1 MSPWRQPLRW
11 PLLLLLLTVAGGWLL
26 SDERAQATAF
36 VGRLALGLL
45 AFQAVYFYLTTAFTD
60 GRLRRTLWTL
70 TAALAGLL
78 VLTLI
83 GTRWPAAK
91 FLLPLDAIYQRL
103 PTLLTDT
110 LHPNVAAAG
119 LLLLLPIPCVLFL
132 DDLRRPRSPWARGLS
147 LAVSLLT
154 LFVLLLTQSR
164 AAWLALAGMALAAA
178 FHQVQRAW
186 LRWLLIVLSAAAAG
200 LLLWLARAALAADW
214 LNRQMV
220 WAQGLAMLQDFGLT
234 GIGPGSFGALGPQL
248 YADFWMGDLSFV
260 APHAHNL
267 FLQVGIDLGIAGLTA
282 YLALLATAA
291 ALASSAW
298 RHRPAP
304 LVRLTAGAV
313 LLSLL
318 ALVLDGLL
326 DIGVWG
332 SQGGFIAWIV
342 LGLAG
347 SLTAARSWDTPP
359 A

>member
-60 GRLRRTLWTL
+60 GRLRRTLWVL

-83 GTRWPAAK
+83 G
-91 FLLPLDAIYQRL
+91 IYQRL

-234 GIGPGSFGALGPQL
+234 GIGPGSFGLLGPQL

-304 LVRLTAGAV
+304 LVRLTAAAV

-342 LGLAG
+342 LGLAA
-347 SLTAARSWDTPP
+347 SLGHARP
-359 A
+359 

>member
-1 MSPWRQPLRW
+1 MLPWRQPLRW

-45 AFQAVYFYLTTAFTD
+45 AFQAVYFYLTAAFTD
-60 GRLRRTLWTL
+60 GRLRRTLWAL

-78 VLTLI
+78 VLTLS

-91 FLLPLDAIYQRL
+91 FLPLDAIYQRL

-132 DDLRRPRSPWARGLS
+132 DDLRRPRSPWARRLS

-164 AAWLALAGMALAAA
+164 AAWLALAGMALAVV
-178 FHQVQRAW
+178 VQQARRPW
-186 LRWLLIVLSAAAAG
+186 LRWLLILLSAAAAG

-234 GIGPGSFGALGPQL
+234 GIGPGSFGLLGPQL
-248 YADFWMGDLSFV
+248 YADFWMGDLSFL

-267 FLQVGIDLGIAGLTA
+267 YLQVGIDLGIAGLVA
-282 YLALLATAA
+282 YLALLATLA
-291 ALASSAW
+291 ALAWSAW
-298 RHRPAP
+298 RHGPAP
-304 LVRLTAGAV
+304 LVRLSAGAV

-332 SQGGFIAWIV
+332 TQGGFIAWIV
-342 LGLAG
+342 LGLAA
-347 SLTAARSWDTPP
+347 SLGHAPTWDTQFV
-359 A
+359 

>member
-1 MSPWRQPLRW
+1 MLPWRQPLRW

-36 VGRLALGLL
+36 VGRLVLGLL

-60 GRLRRTLWTL
+60 GRLRRTLWAL

-119 LLLLLPIPCVLFL
+119 LTLLLPIPCVLFL

-178 FHQVQRAW
+178 FHQVQRAR

-234 GIGPGSFGALGPQL
+234 GIGPGSFGLLGPQL
-248 YADFWMGDLSFV
+248 YADFWMGDLSFL

-267 FLQVGIDLGIAGLTA
+267 FLQVGIDLGIAGLVA
-282 YLALLATAA
+282 YLALLATLA
-291 ALASSAW
+291 ALAWSAW

-304 LVRLTAGAV
+304 LVRLTAAAV

-342 LGLAG
+342 LGLAA
-347 SLTAARSWDTPP
+347 SLGHARSWDTPP